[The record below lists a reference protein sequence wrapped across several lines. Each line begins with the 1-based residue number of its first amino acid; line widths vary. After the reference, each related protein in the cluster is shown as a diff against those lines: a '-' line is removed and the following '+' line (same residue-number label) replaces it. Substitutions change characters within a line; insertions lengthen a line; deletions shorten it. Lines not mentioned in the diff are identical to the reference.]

1 MPTSHWL
8 EQQEVRLSALRRELR
23 QRYDPFGL
31 IGIWQRAQAAW
42 LAHPK
47 ELALAVTRL
56 QYDLLTLNSH
66 GLARLLGQPDT
77 DVFPQNPEDQR
88 FSEPVWSESPYWD
101 YLKESYLMSTRW
113 IQDMLYES
121 PGLTDKERRMAAFW
135 LRQWLNA
142 VAPTNFLLTNPTA
155 LAKARESQGA
165 SLLQGLQNFAA
176 DMQTGDVR
184 MTDRSPFKVGENLAT
199 TPGAVVFQNHLLE
212 VIHYSPTTPQV
223 HAMPL
228 VLVSPWINKYYI
240 LDLTPAKSLVRY
252 LVAQGF
258 NVFITSWKN
267 PTPEMADITFDDYIV
282 DGIDKIV
289 EVARSVG
296 KSEKVGAL
304 GYCIGGTLLSIYM
317 AWCNRRDPD
326 KVPVAHWTLMTTLVD
341 FGKPGDIEVFIDED
355 GLDFI
360 DRKMEDK
367 GFLSGQEMASSFRML
382 RPNSLIWNYW
392 VKSYLLGET
401 PPAMDVLYWNT
412 DLTRMPRAMHR
423 YYLREFYLNNRVV
436 EADSL
441 VLAGHPIDLGQ
452 ISQPLFIV
460 AAEEDHITPWRETY
474 KITQLIKGPAQFTLS
489 TSGHILGMINPPVD
503 PPKRSYWQADAKP
516 TPLPEDWFGK
526 TTKTPGSWWP
536 SWIEWLRPRCGEM
549 ISPLPA
555 ANRAYPKLSD
565 APGTYVFEI

>member
-1 MPTSHWL
+1 MHTSHWL

-212 VIHYSPTTPQV
+212 VIHYGPTTPQV

>member
-212 VIHYSPTTPQV
+212 VIHYGPTTPQV